1 MKHLW
6 LNADDFGLTPA
17 VTRGICD
24 AMVDG
29 VVATSTAMV
38 CRSDA
43 AASVREYAP
52 RVPGRIGLHLQ
63 LTDGTPRSD
72 PARVPSLLGR
82 GGRFPRKRRLMQAVD
97 AAEVRLEW
105 DAQLAA
111 LRSMGVEPSHV
122 DSHHHV
128 HGVPGVFEVYVAF
141 ARDHGLPAR
150 GGSPRHLRLLR
161 EAGVATTDA
170 FTPGF
175 WKDTVGVQ
183 GLIDVAVDAAR
194 HVPEDGCIEMM
205 SHPGRIDDA
214 LRERSHY
221 VEDREREL
229 AVLCSGELHERL
241 LALGILLSRRPVF
254 TSQPPS
260 RETGHERDDR

>member
-6 LNADDFGLTPA
+6 INADDFGLTPA
-17 VTRGICD
+17 VTRGICE
-24 AMVDG
+24 AMIDG
-29 VVATSTAMV
+29 VVGGSTAMV

-43 AASVREYAP
+43 AASITHFAP
-52 RVPGRIGLHLQ
+52 QVPGRIGLHLQ
-63 LTDGTPRSD
+63 LTDGTPLSD

-82 GGRFPRKRRLMQAVD
+82 DGRFPRKRRLMGRVEAG
-97 AAEVRLEW
+97 EVRLEW

-111 LRSMGVEPSHV
+111 LRAMDVEPSHL

-128 HGVPGVFEVYVAF
+128 HSVAGAFEVYAAF

-175 WKDTVGVQ
+175 WKESVTVQ
-183 GLIDVAVDAAR
+183 GLLDAAADAAR
-194 HVPEDGCIEMM
+194 RVPENGCIEMM
-205 SHPGRIDDA
+205 SHPGRVDED
-214 LRERSHY
+214 LRERSYY

-229 AVLCSGELHERL
+229 AVLCSSEIRERL
-241 LALGILLSRRPVF
+241 LELGICLSPRPVF
-254 TSQPPS
+254 TAAVHS
-260 RETGHERDDR
+260 READSERDEA